1 MFRVIA
7 MSDNADKMCQA
18 RDNWQLYYTLSQ
30 EILKFIDRGDVDEFL
45 DLVGQRNAL
54 VDRMKA
60 LPETEVYRHT
70 DECRALVEKIK
81 PLDMQAIYKAKA
93 WLNKSRRQNATAHAY
108 DIQGLTSVGNIFNK
122 KY

>member
-1 MFRVIA
+1 MLDDAARMA
-7 MSDNADKMCQA
+7 QA

-30 EILKFIDRGDVDEFL
+30 EILKFIDKGDIDQFL
-45 DLVGQRNAL
+45 ELVEQRNSL
-54 VDRMKA
+54 VDRMKE
-60 LPETEVYRHT
+60 LPETEIFRQT
-70 DECRALVEKIK
+70 EECHVLVEKIK

-108 DIQGLTSVGNIFNK
+108 DMQKVNTLGNIFNK